1 MTDYIERSTVVAML
15 DAAQAEQSQAADEE
29 DEKAAGNM
37 AASSACRYT
46 ARVLV
51 GLADAVRE
59 LPAVPVKERRRKS
72 NA

>member
-1 MTDYIERSTVVAML
+1 MTDYIERSAVAAML
-15 DAAQAEQSQAADEE
+15 DAAQAQQSEAAREE

-37 AASSACRYT
+37 AASNAYRYT
-46 ARVLV
+46 AEILV

-59 LPAVPVKERRRKS
+59 LPPVPVKERRRKS